1 MKTIIAAFLMVLTV
15 SSIQAQDQLIIKDGK
30 YIFEKTLKEKGSGEQ
45 LYERALQWIAA
56 QQFGK
61 PEKGVAFPDVIS
73 YRSKDEGKIFGNGKF
88 KFDTK
93 YPKLG
98 YYDYMYMTFK
108 FRIYVEDNKCRYVFS
123 DFRVNRLTWHKR
135 DHIGNTSF
143 EDYSQTGYYRRHSET
158 SIRNHLSKLISDM
171 ELAMKGEL

>member
-1 MKTIIAAFLMVLTV
+1 MKKIIMAV
-15 SSIQAQDQLIIKDGK
+15 SLLFSSVVFTYGQEFPMKDGK
-30 YIFEKTLKEKGSGEQ
+30 IVFDTTIHVNRTKDQ
-45 LYERALQWIAA
+45 LYEGALQWIAS
-56 QQFGK
+56 QTFDK
-61 PEKGVAFPDVIS
+61 PERDVTFPDVIS
-73 YRSKDEGKIFGNGKF
+73 YKNKEEGKILGNGKF

-108 FRIYVEDNKCRYVFS
+108 FRLYILEDGYRYVFS

-143 EDYSQTGYYRRHSET
+143 EDYSTSGYYRRHSEE
-158 SIRNHLSKLISDM
+158 SINDHLQYLQQSLHSAMLGKL
-171 ELAMKGEL
+171 